1 MPKPLRVRYS
11 RIQREVD
18 SLLAKHN
25 VTRLPVAI
33 DEIAQGEGAE
43 ISYERL
49 EGDLCGFFVSGKTN
63 VVIGVNKWHHPNRQR
78 FTIAHELGHSVLHDI
93 DDVHVDKEF
102 KYRSPISAK
111 VIDIEEIEANTF
123 AAWILIPER
132 MLLSDISNVGIDLQ
146 DDERV
151 RELAKKYAVS
161 QQSMSFRVMNLLSR
175 RKAPS
180 EQSMLRRAIIDDR
193 HLKSTGGGR

>member
-25 VTRLPVAI
+25 VTRPPVAI
-33 DEIAQGEGAE
+33 DQIAESEGAE

-49 EGDLCGFFVSGKTN
+49 EDDLCGFFVSGKTKF
-63 VVIGVNKWHHPNRQR
+63 VIGVNKWHHPNRQR
-78 FTIAHELGHSVLHDI
+78 FTIAHELGHSILHDF

-102 KYRSPISAK
+102 KYRSSISAK
-111 VIDIEEIEANTF
+111 AIDIEEIEANTF

-132 MLLSDISNVGIDLQ
+132 MLLSDISNSGIDLQ

-151 RELAKKYAVS
+151 RELANKYTVS
-161 QQSMSFRVMNLLSR
+161 QQSMSFRMMNLLSR
-175 RKAPS
+175 R
-180 EQSMLRRAIIDDR
+180 RA
-193 HLKSTGGGR
+193 SP